1 MMARHSRDHS
11 RDQLRR
17 FRTLTEAQAVL
28 GWAVILLL
36 AALVGTIYVSQA
48 SRTASVGR
56 RIQMMQAEMET
67 LKRENAAMER
77 QIAEAQR
84 LTRLQA
90 EAARL
95 GFVPANADDVEYII
109 VPNYPIANSSIASE
123 PTATPLPP
131 PPDTINDALWL
142 ALRGRINGFV
152 QGEANE

>member
-1 MMARHSRDHS
+1 MMARHS

-28 GWAVILLL
+28 GWAVILVL
-36 AALVGTIYVSQA
+36 AALVGAIYVSQA

-95 GFVPANADDVEYII
+95 GFVPAGPDDIEYII
-109 VPNYPIANSSIASE
+109 VPNYPVVNSSVAME

-131 PPDTINDALWL
+131 PPDTMNGALWL
-142 ALRGRINGFV
+142 ALRSRINGFV